1 MEDTYGITP
10 HLIERWAIADKVE
23 VAGVTH
29 PDTSAA
35 KGERSLLVF
44 ADEEKAE
51 TFRRGTGLYPASEGF
66 EVVAVD
72 AAGLRNVIEVWG
84 YESVALCGLEPG
96 GGADCFDA
104 GAFCELLE
112 DSLR

>member
-1 MEDTYGITP
+1 MMDDAFTITP
-10 HLIERWAIADKVE
+10 HIIERWAIADKVE

-44 ADEEKAE
+44 ANEDKAE
-51 TFRRGTGLYPASEGF
+51 SFRAGTGRFPASEGF

-104 GAFCELLE
+104 VAFCELLQDDE
-112 DSLR
+112 